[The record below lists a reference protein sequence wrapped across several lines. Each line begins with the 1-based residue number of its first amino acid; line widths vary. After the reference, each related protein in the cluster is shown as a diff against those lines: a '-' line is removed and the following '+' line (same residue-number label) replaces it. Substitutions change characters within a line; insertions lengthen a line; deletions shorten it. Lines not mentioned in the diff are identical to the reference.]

1 MARKRKSPAA
11 KLAAVAEG
19 PVTIQCVWRPVSEDP
34 EGYGPARDR
43 WHRGNESALGTEM
56 RLWGSAERFAFGS
69 LQEGAVR
76 NDLKPRLQKVFG
88 LNSRYC
94 YYSLLNL
101 PR

>member
-1 MARKRKSPAA
+1 MAKGHNSPAA
-11 KLAAVAEG
+11 KLVAVAAG
-19 PVTIQCVWRPVSEDP
+19 PVTIPCVWRPVSEDP
-34 EGYGPARDR
+34 EDYDPGRDR
-43 WHRGNESALGTEM
+43 WQRGDESALGTEM